1 MSPAEPGKLET
12 CAVESGSVQWT
23 LDTERWTLLF
33 GCGTYIYNTYLCTC
47 GFALFVTVTVDDCV
61 VHVAFEWSASKCTCH
76 CRFHFHFQLQ
86 FADCQLPQGSQSVRP
101 PHFPSPGWSQCQK
114 PQKHAKGLSPFIA
127 AAKLQSIMLHPCV
140 FHKWY
145 GYMGMGVL
153 VYNWSTKN
161 RQRFS
166 RFSTCV
172 HVLYFHWQVGT
183 WKTLAMLFIKMH
195 G

>member
-1 MSPAEPGKLET
+1 MLSFEMSPAEPGKLET
-12 CAVESGSVQWT
+12 CAVESGSGQWT
-23 LDTERWTLLF
+23 LDTGRWTLLF

-101 PHFPSPGWSQCQK
+101 P
-114 PQKHAKGLSPFIA
+114 FIA

-172 HVLYFHWQVGT
+172 HVLYFH
-183 WKTLAMLFIKMH
+183 
-195 G
+195 